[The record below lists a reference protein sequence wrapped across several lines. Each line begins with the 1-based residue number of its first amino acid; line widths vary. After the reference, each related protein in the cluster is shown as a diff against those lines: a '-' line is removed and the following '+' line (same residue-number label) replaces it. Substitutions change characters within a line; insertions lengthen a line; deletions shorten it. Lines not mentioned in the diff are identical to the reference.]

1 MAKRKLSSDI
11 KEKARSKAYDK
22 THDLTD
28 DDASGSKTPS
38 GNHCINPALNDVRLE
53 RIRCWS
59 GGKAVIRILGKVDE
73 TDKTSVLPGRLGP
86 RPAEIGGMS
95 FYGPCVTAPWIG
107 CSKDNADGINIQNS
121 KQSTFIVSERT
132 PSNKG
137 LKYARETYDVTKEG
151 VPFWNLPYAAA
162 YQVMRNACE
171 EGIVS
176 DKGLWDPSWVKLFTG
191 KSPAIP
197 VMKLVYYAVGVVYE
211 LGPDVNTS
219 HLKYDK
225 YNKDT
230 GKKEAQIV
238 ERNGVPYGLGDD
250 DELQVVWVTKSCG
263 DNIIKLCQHLKEDGW
278 DGDSD
283 ANPAG
288 LYSYGDPCGVQNA
301 KGGIDGGLFFTIFN
315 PKVWQPPNSKHT
327 TWNGVIPEPEAF
339 SGYEC
344 KVSPG
349 YTDDEGRKY
358 RASLTPEQVEKFV
371 LKNKPGWKDDDTDGD
386 HLLKVV
392 SIEEEASLVARG
404 FADDGIRQILPFFWA
419 SYPEYQDFPDVAA
432 IIRDR
437 KSFSMPE
444 EAFDG
449 VAEGLSALEQEVGGM
464 LQPAVAMSEDDFD
477 ELNSEFDAFEDVGGG
492 DGPLVSTSPTPTAR
506 TSSLNTTPDED
517 DFEGGEI
524 EAEATAADD
533 EEFDDFAGAFKSDF
547 NEEDASPSEEFD
559 PEEEAADVEASMED
573 SMTKATSALAAASKS
588 QRQSAPR
595 KLKKRS

>member
-1 MAKRKLSSDI
+1 MAKRELSSDI
-11 KEKARSKAYDK
+11 KSKAYSK
-22 THDLTD
+22 THDLTEEGS
-28 DDASGSKTPS
+28 SGSKTPS

-53 RIRCWS
+53 RLRCWS

-86 RPAEIGGMS
+86 DPAEIGGMS

-107 CSKDNADGINIQNS
+107 CSKDNADGLNVQNS
-121 KQSTFIVSERT
+121 KQCTFIVSENS
-132 PSNKG
+132 PSKKG

-176 DKGLWDPSWVKLFTG
+176 DKGLWDPSWTKLFTG

-197 VMKLVYYAVGVVYE
+197 VMKLVYYTVGIVYE
-211 LGPDVNTS
+211 LGPDANTS
-219 HLKYDK
+219 ELKYDK
-225 YNKDT
+225 YNPDT
-230 GKKEAQIV
+230 GKKEQQII
-238 ERNGVPYGLGDD
+238 ERNGVPYGLGVD

-263 DNIIKLCQHLKEDGW
+263 DNILKLCQHMKEDGW

-288 LYSYGDPCGVQNA
+288 LYSYGDPCGIQNA
-301 KGGIDGGLFFTIFN
+301 EGGIDGGVFFTLFN
-315 PKVWQPPNSKHT
+315 PKVWQPPNTKHT
-327 TWNGVIPEPEAF
+327 TWNGVVPEPEAF

-349 YTDDEGRKY
+349 YTDAEGRKY
-358 RASLTPEQVEKFV
+358 SPSLTAEQVKQFV
-371 LKNKPGWKDDDTDGD
+371 LKNKPGWEDEDTDGD
-386 HLLKVV
+386 HLLNVV

-404 FADDGIRQILPFFWA
+404 FADDGVRSILKFFWA
-419 SYPEYQDFPDVAA
+419 SHPEYQDFPDVAA

-444 EAFDG
+444 EAFEDN
-449 VAEGLSALEQEVGGM
+449 ADEALSALEADVSQKAE
-464 LQPAVAMSEDDFD
+464 ATD
-477 ELNSEFDAFEDVGGG
+477 EF
-492 DGPLVSTSPTPTAR
+492 
-506 TSSLNTTPDED
+506 ED
-517 DFEGGEI
+517 DFEEVAAAPAAVNVTPDDGEFEGGEV

-533 EEFDDFAGAFKSDF
+533 EEFDDFADAFKSDF
-547 NEEDASPSEEFD
+547 NEEDESPSDEFD

-573 SMTKATSALAAASKS
+573 SMTKASSALAAASKS
-588 QRQSAPR
+588 QRQSTPR

>member
-1 MAKRKLSSDI
+1 MSKRELSSDI

-22 THDLTD
+22 THDLTEE
-28 DDASGSKTPS
+28 ASSGSKTPS
-38 GNHCINPALNDVRLE
+38 GNHCINPALSDVRLE
-53 RIRCWS
+53 RLRCWS

-86 RPAEIGGMS
+86 KPAEIGGMS

-197 VMKLVYYAVGVVYE
+197 VMKLVYYTVGIVYE

-230 GKKEAQIV
+230 GKKEPQIV
-238 ERNGVPYGLGDD
+238 ERDGVPYGLGDD

-263 DNIIKLCQHLKEDGW
+263 DNILKMCQHLKEDGW

-288 LYSYGDPCGVQNA
+288 LYSYGDPCGIQNA
-301 KGGIDGGLFFTIFN
+301 EGGIDGGVFFTLFN
-315 PKVWQPPNSKHT
+315 PKVWQPPNTKHT
-327 TWNGVIPEPEAF
+327 TWNGVIPDPDAF

-349 YTDDEGRKY
+349 YTDAEGRKY
-358 RASLTPEQVEKFV
+358 RPSLTAEQVEKFV
-371 LKNKPGWKDDDTDGD
+371 LKNKPGWKDEDTDGD
-386 HLLKVV
+386 NLLNVV

-444 EAFDG
+444 EAFEDG
-449 VAEGLSALEQEVGGM
+449 ADDADEALSALEADVSSKAE
-464 LQPAVAMSEDDFD
+464 ATD
-477 ELNSEFDAFEDVGGG
+477 EFEDEFGEAAAAPAAAV
-492 DGPLVSTSPTPTAR
+492 DV
-506 TSSLNTTPDED
+506 TPDDEE
-517 DFEGGEI
+517 FEGGEV

-533 EEFDDFAGAFKSDF
+533 EEFDDFADAFKSDF
-547 NEEDASPSEEFD
+547 NEEDESPSDEFD

-573 SMTKATSALAAASKS
+573 SMTKANSALAAASNS
-588 QRQSAPR
+588 QRQSTKR